1 METTEAIK
9 AMEEWLAD
17 MASHTTK
24 NTDNTVKAMT
34 MGAVLIGILQKEIP
48 VDDFKTTVNAYM
60 DYYER
65 AVMSE
70 SFEDVTHIN
79 AMPVLVNGEAIADA
93 VVATMICA
101 VGTALGH
108 PNDNDLPV
116 YCNGIVVGAVMMA
129 QQLGVYDDNGVKA
142 VLGNYFGMLKEETNA
157 EEGIE

>member
-60 DYYER
+60 D
-65 AVMSE
+65 
-70 SFEDVTHIN
+70 
-79 AMPVLVNGEAIADA
+79 L
-93 VVATMICA
+93 
-101 VGTALGH
+101 L
-108 PNDNDLPV
+108 
-116 YCNGIVVGAVMMA
+116 
-129 QQLGVYDDNGVKA
+129 
-142 VLGNYFGMLKEETNA
+142 
-157 EEGIE
+157 